1 MTSSGDFYAM
11 LGVPRDAEAKTI
23 KNAFRQLARRYHPD
37 TSTEPDAKQR
47 FKEIAEAYAVLSD
60 PARRASYDAQG
71 PLAWPGPPQKTCGA
85 ASTSPTSSGLERP
98 YSATCSSGCSGRPRR
113 ARRAAKTCA
122 WT

>member
-37 TSTEPDAKQR
+37 TSTEPDAEQR

-60 PARRASYDAQG
+60 PGQASQLRRAGSAGLAGATAEDLWGGIDFTDIFG
-71 PLAWPGPPQKTCGA
+71 PGAPAFGGLWPAG
-85 ASTSPTSSGLERP
+85 
-98 YSATCSSGCSGRPRR
+98 
-113 ARRAAKTCA
+113 
-122 WT
+122 